1 MKKGRGLAVL
11 LATTALAT
19 CGLTACNT
27 FVADENTIVIK
38 CVEAGFGTEWLYEL
52 EKQFEAAYAEE
63 GYKVKIMTP
72 SRQIAGDTVIR
83 DLYNGHEKSQTDLYI
98 TASVKAEKV
107 GAHSDYDK
115 VLAADIRE
123 LVYNQ
128 PAISYTGEEESVL
141 ISDKLSS
148 DVLPF
153 VVDSEGIMYGFN
165 WVQSSGGLVVNT
177 KKLEK
182 YNLEIPKTTNEMFDC
197 FDKIYCGHN
206 NVKGSVESGI
216 YPLTYVSGTNGY
228 TVCFLNTLMA
238 QYDKDFYE
246 QFWSM
251 QTKGENGVLVNM
263 TENGYDVFNDETI
276 YEMLKVAYR
285 AFDIVIAPGGLSQTV
300 SQAQSKIMRPN
311 TGAVFMFNGD
321 WMLNEV
327 KLTYEEELPDIDF
340 VNFPVISAL
349 GVKLFGE
356 NTAYKLS
363 ETECEELLS
372 YIIGLVD
379 ENLDIAEIIAEVKE
393 NKDITLAEADAREV
407 ARARGVSYSRGVEHI
422 GYITADSPKKSIAAL
437 FLRMMASDDFGKTFS
452 VLGNGS
458 TPYYAQINTTSGYKF
473 VENASKVVANKYF
486 SLISAASTGYRK
498 EMLKTNNI
506 FISEGKTHLPSYI
519 ASKSSASIY
528 SRAGGRNGNTVDVYY
543 TAAKNLQIAEH
554 TFVKNSWEQYK

>member
-1 MKKGRGLAVL
+1 MKKGKGLAVL
-11 LATTALAT
+11 LATTAFAT
-19 CGLTACNT
+19 CGLAACSQT
-27 FVADENTIVIK
+27 KVDSNTIVIK
-38 CVEAGFGTEWLYEL
+38 CMEAGFGTDWLYEL
-52 EKQFEAAYAEE
+52 KNKFEAVYAEE

-72 SRQIAGDTVIR
+72 SRQISGDNVIR
-83 DLYNGHEKSQTDLYI
+83 DLYNGHATSQTDLYI
-98 TASVKAEKV
+98 TASVKVDKV
-107 GAHSDYDK
+107 GVNSDYGK

-153 VVDSEGIMYGFN
+153 VIDSEGVMYGFN
-165 WVQSSGGLVVNT
+165 WVESSGGLVVNT
-177 KKLEK
+177 KKLAK

-206 NVKGSVESGI
+206 GVKGSTQSNI

-238 QYDKDFYE
+238 QYDKEFYE

-251 QTKGENGVLVNM
+251 QTKGENGALVNM
-263 TENGYDVFNDETI
+263 TENGYDVFNHDAV
-276 YEMLKVAYR
+276 YEMLKIAYQ
-285 AFDIVIAPGGLSQTV
+285 AFDITIAPGGLSQTV
-300 SQAQSKIMRPN
+300 SQAQSKIMREDS
-311 TGAVFMFNGD
+311 GAVFMFNGD

-349 GVKLFGE
+349 GVKLFGAGT
-356 NTAYKLS
+356 NYNLS
-363 ETECEELLS
+363 EAECEELLS
-372 YIIGLVD
+372 YIIDLVD
-379 ENLDIAEIIAEVKE
+379 ENKEIEEIVAAVQTDKG
-393 NKDITLAEADAREV
+393 ITLAEEDAQEV

-422 GYITADSPKKSIAAL
+422 GYITADSPKKNIAAL

-473 VENASKVVANKYF
+473 VENASKVVANKYY
-486 SLISAASTGYRK
+486 SLISAFSTGYRK
-498 EMLKTNNI
+498 EILKTNNI
-506 FISEGKTHLPSYI
+506 FISAGKTHLPSYI
-519 ASKSSASIY
+519 ASNSSASIY
-528 SRAGGRNGNTVDVYY
+528 SRTGGKKGNGVDVYY
-543 TAAKNLQIAEH
+543 TAAKSLQTTEH
-554 TFVKNSWEQYK
+554 TFVKNNWV